1 MQVKSIAECSKGSI
15 LQYFGPSLS
24 YHLLLRYLFCL
35 SLSGRLR
42 QVLLYNGLFACF
54 ITYAGYPF
62 DGDFSIDIE
71 RDGSYRLVVQ
81 NDTWLHSAPTF
92 FRFDNNTFST
102 SNGTLQ
108 LKSFNQKNG
117 KDAIGRYTQTTMSYV
132 AKRRLVEF
140 EVSITAYQDVPLIL
154 FTQLPEF
161 CCCFLCF
168 VCEMKMD
175 CFR

>member
-1 MQVKSIAECSKGSI
+1 MQHFIWVVYTICQSTHLGVTSIQWVNCM
-15 LQYFGPSLS
+15 F
-24 YHLLLRYLFCL
+24 
-35 SLSGRLR
+35 
-42 QVLLYNGLFACF
+42 YN
-54 ITYAGYPF
+54 IYIYAGYPF
-62 DGDFSIDIE
+62 DGDFSINIE

-92 FRFDNNTFST
+92 FRFDNNTFSS

-108 LKSFNQKNG
+108 LRSLNLRNG

-140 EVSITAYQDVPLIL
+140 DVSITAYQDVPLIL
-154 FTQLPEF
+154 FTQVPEF
-161 CCCFLCF
+161 CCCCCFFVCF

-175 CFR
+175 FFFR